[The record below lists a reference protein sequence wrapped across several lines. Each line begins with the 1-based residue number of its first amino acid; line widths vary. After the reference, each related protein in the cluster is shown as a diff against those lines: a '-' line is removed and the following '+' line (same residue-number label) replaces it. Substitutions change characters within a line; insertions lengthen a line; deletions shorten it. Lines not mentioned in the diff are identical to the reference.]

1 MTQHDGC
8 MNLAG
13 RRSNAEFRALVLGT
27 GEPAGIASRQLYMAV
42 LPLLVAFFE
51 GQVQAGRIG
60 QPAMGDLVRAT
71 LRQVERQRAAFDPAV
86 PFRAW
91 LLELAR
97 QELGAYRSALHA
109 EAPPASPANTPARRR
124 RTAAAH

>member
-1 MTQHDGC
+1 MTKHDGC

-13 RRSNAEFRALVLGT
+13 RRSNAEFGALILGA
-27 GEPAGIASRQLYMAV
+27 GEPEEAASRQLYMAV
-42 LPLLVAFFE
+42 LPLLIAFFE
-51 GQVQAGRIG
+51 GQAQAGRIG
-60 QPAMGDLVRAT
+60 QQDMGDLLRAS
-71 LRQVERQRAAFDPAV
+71 LRQVDRQRASYDPAI

-97 QELGAYRSALHA
+97 HELSVHRH
-109 EAPPASPANTPARRR
+109 APPLELPAVCEPIRTPRRR

>member
-13 RRSNAEFRALVLGT
+13 RRSNAEFGALILGS
-27 GEPAGIASRQLYMAV
+27 GEPDEAALRQLYMAV
-42 LPLLVAFFE
+42 LPLLIAFFE
-51 GQVQAGRIG
+51 GQAQAGRIG
-60 QPAMGDLVRAT
+60 QQDMGELLRAT
-71 LRQVERQRAAFDPAV
+71 LRQVDRQRCSYDPAF

-97 QELGAYRSALHA
+97 HELSACRR
-109 EAPPASPANTPARRR
+109 EAPAEVPVMREAQKPARRR

>member
-13 RRSNAEFRALVLGT
+13 RRSNAEFGALILGS
-27 GEPAGIASRQLYMAV
+27 GEHDEAASRQLYMAV
-42 LPLLVAFFE
+42 LPLLIAFFE
-51 GQVQAGRIG
+51 GQAQAGRIG
-60 QPAMGDLVRAT
+60 QQDMGDLLRAT
-71 LRQVERQRAAFDPAV
+71 LRQVGRQRASYDPSV

-97 QELGAYRSALHA
+97 HELSAHRCALPA
-109 EAPPASPANTPARRR
+109 AGPVVCEAQKPARRR

>member
-13 RRSNAEFRALVLGT
+13 RRSNAEFRVLVLGA
-27 GEPAGIASRQLYMAV
+27 GEPAGIASRQLYMAL
-42 LPLLVAFFE
+42 LPLLIAFFE

-60 QPAMGDLVRAT
+60 QPAMGELVRAT
-71 LRQVERQRAAFDPAV
+71 LREVERQRAAFDPAI

-97 QELGAYRSALHA
+97 QELSAYRSTVRA
-109 EAPPASPANTPARRR
+109 ESAVASPSNVSARSRR
-124 RTAAAH
+124 AAAAH

>member
-13 RRSNAEFRALVLGT
+13 RRSNAEFGALILGS
-27 GEPAGIASRQLYMAV
+27 GELGEAALRQLYMAV
-42 LPLLVAFFE
+42 LPLLIAFFE
-51 GQVQAGRIG
+51 GQAQAGRIG
-60 QPAMGDLVRAT
+60 LQDVGELLRAT
-71 LRQVERQRAAFDPAV
+71 LRQVDRQRAGYDPLV

-97 QELGAYRSALHA
+97 HELSAHRNVAQVVASA
-109 EAPPASPANTPARRR
+109 ERETKKPARRR

>member
-13 RRSNAEFRALVLGT
+13 RRSNAEFGALILGS
-27 GEPAGIASRQLYMAV
+27 GELGEAALRQLYMAV
-42 LPLLVAFFE
+42 LPLLIAFFE
-51 GQVQAGRIG
+51 GQAQAGRIG
-60 QPAMGDLVRAT
+60 QQDVGELLRAT
-71 LRQVERQRAAFDPAV
+71 LRQVDRQRAGYDPLV

-97 QELGAYRSALHA
+97 HELSAHRNVAQVVASA
-109 EAPPASPANTPARRR
+109 ERETKKPARRR

>member
-1 MTQHDGC
+1 MTKHDGC

-13 RRSNAEFRALVLGT
+13 RRSNAEFGALIHGS
-27 GEPAGIASRQLYMAV
+27 GEPGETVSRQLYMAV
-42 LPLLVAFFE
+42 LPLLIAFFE
-51 GQVQAGRIG
+51 GQAQAGRIDQG
-60 QPAMGDLVRAT
+60 DMGDLLRAT
-71 LRQVERQRAAFDPAV
+71 LRQVDRQRASYDPAT

-97 QELGAYRSALHA
+97 HALSAHRLA
-109 EAPPASPANTPARRR
+109 APVGLPAGCEPTRTPRRR

>member
-13 RRSNAEFRALVLGT
+13 RRSNAEFGALILGA
-27 GEPAGIASRQLYMAV
+27 GEPEEAASRQLYMAV
-42 LPLLVAFFE
+42 LPLLIAFFE
-51 GQVQAGRIG
+51 GQTQAGRIATQDIG
-60 QPAMGDLVRAT
+60 NLLRAT
-71 LRQVERQRAAFDPAV
+71 LHQVNRQRASYDPAV

-97 QELGAYRSALHA
+97 QELSAYRHVAAAL
-109 EAPPASPANTPARRR
+109 APVVRQAKKPSSRRR
-124 RTAAAH
+124 SAAAH

>member
-13 RRSNAEFRALVLGT
+13 RRSNAEFGALILGS
-27 GEPAGIASRQLYMAV
+27 GEPDEAASRQLYMAV
-42 LPLLVAFFE
+42 LPLLIAFFE
-51 GQVQAGRIG
+51 GQAQAGRIG
-60 QPAMGDLVRAT
+60 QQDMGDLLRAT
-71 LRQVERQRAAFDPAV
+71 LRQVDRQRVSYDPAV

-97 QELGAYRSALHA
+97 HELSAYRRAAPA
-109 EAPPASPANTPARRR
+109 EVPVVCEAQKPARRR

>member
-13 RRSNAEFRALVLGT
+13 RRSNAEFGALILGS
-27 GEPAGIASRQLYMAV
+27 GEPGEAALRQLYMAV
-42 LPLLVAFFE
+42 LPLLIAFFE
-51 GQVQAGRIG
+51 GQAQAGRIG
-60 QPAMGDLVRAT
+60 LQDVGELLRAT
-71 LRQVERQRAAFDPAV
+71 LRQVDRQRAGYDPLV

-97 QELGAYRSALHA
+97 HELSAHRNVAQVVASA
-109 EAPPASPANTPARRR
+109 ERETKKPARRR

>member
-13 RRSNAEFRALVLGT
+13 RRSNAEFGALILGS
-27 GEPAGIASRQLYMAV
+27 GEPGEAASRQLYMAV
-42 LPLLVAFFE
+42 LPLLIAFFE
-51 GQVQAGRIG
+51 GQAQAGRIG
-60 QPAMGDLVRAT
+60 QQDIGELLRAT
-71 LRQVERQRAAFDPAV
+71 LRLVDRQRASYDPAL

-97 QELGAYRSALHA
+97 HELGACRRLPPLDAA
-109 EAPPASPANTPARRR
+109 EPKTPARRR
-124 RTAAAH
+124 RTVAAH

>member
-13 RRSNAEFRALVLGT
+13 RRSNAEFGALILGS
-27 GEPAGIASRQLYMAV
+27 GEPDEAASRQLYLAV
-42 LPLLVAFFE
+42 LPLLIAFFE
-51 GQVQAGRIG
+51 GQAQAGRIG
-60 QPAMGDLVRAT
+60 QQEMGDLLRAT
-71 LRQVERQRAAFDPAV
+71 LRQVDRQRGRYDPAV

-97 QELGAYRSALHA
+97 QELSAKRSAA
-109 EAPPASPANTPARRR
+109 RVEVPALRAIRKPARRR
-124 RTAAAH
+124 RTVAAH

>member
-1 MTQHDGC
+1 MTQHHGC

-13 RRSNAEFRALVLGT
+13 RRSNAEFGALILGS
-27 GEPAGIASRQLYMAV
+27 GELGEAALRQLYMAV
-42 LPLLVAFFE
+42 LPLLIAFFE
-51 GQVQAGRIG
+51 GQAQAGRIG
-60 QPAMGDLVRAT
+60 LQDVGELLRAT
-71 LRQVERQRAAFDPAV
+71 LRQVDRQRAGYDALV

-97 QELGAYRSALHA
+97 HELSAHRNVAQVVASA
-109 EAPPASPANTPARRR
+109 ERETKKPARRR

>member
-13 RRSNAEFRALVLGT
+13 RRSNAEFGALILGS
-27 GEPAGIASRQLYMAV
+27 GEPDEATLRQLYIAV
-42 LPLLVAFFE
+42 LPLLIAFFE
-51 GQVQAGRIG
+51 GQAQAGRIG
-60 QPAMGDLVRAT
+60 QQDMGDLLRAT
-71 LRQVERQRAAFDPAV
+71 LRQVDRQRVSYDPAV

-97 QELGAYRSALHA
+97 QALSTHRSAK
-109 EAPPASPANTPARRR
+109 PAAVPAMHETQKPARRR